1 MRCFPVVFSLVLC
14 CLSLFCVA
22 ETTDFSTLRA
32 QLKQARA
39 QGDLAKADQLAS
51 DYLRLA
57 TVVQDPLHLGMAH
70 FQLGKNAME
79 RNNYRIAKPELEQAV
94 ALLQPLGNSEALA
107 DALDR
112 LGMTYRYQSDYANA
126 LKYLYQAMQIY
137 RDLEDLESI
146 ASGYNNIGTVLEKMG
161 QFEEALHAHQQSL
174 ELSYQLKDSDSIA
187 STIFNLADLH
197 RSLGDNDQA
206 LKYFLQTLE
215 MDMASGNQRDIAYS
229 HNKLGFLY
237 SDLKDFDKARTHAD
251 QALTLFQQIGAKRDI
266 EWARTVQAKLAMEQG
281 DFAKA
286 QQLLDQVIE
295 TAIAQSY
302 KSLLVDSY
310 KMAAELSL
318 RQGKAEAALSYIEPG
333 IVQAQQNN
341 ERADEALLQQMRVDA
356 YIRLDQ
362 VRDALHALQAQ
373 KQLEDEIFSNKKA
386 ATIAAIQAQTEYT
399 RQQYQISLLQNEQS
413 LQQVRLEQSQLARN
427 FWIFGL
433 MAVFVLMIS
442 LYRRYQQNQQNRR
455 LEQEVAARTSELEQ
469 KNTELQQ
476 AYQQLEVISLTDKLT
491 GLYNRH
497 FLESHIETELE
508 QCRRRWQ
515 DWQSGKTSQPER
527 AELAVFLIDLDH
539 FKALNDNYGHYAGDE
554 VLQHFS
560 QKLQQVFR
568 QSDYLVRWG
577 GEEFVVIARS
587 INREEAAPLAQRL
600 VDTVQQELFP
610 LSEAPPVAV
619 SCSVGYACYPLPLG
633 ASPLHWES
641 LLKLAD
647 LCLYAAKYSGRSGWV
662 GLEAIK
668 AETDL
673 LPGVIAPGQ
682 LQLWHGEGQLQV
694 QHSFARLNWLG

>member
-1 MRCFPVVFSLVLC
+1 MRFFPAVLI
-14 CLSLFCVA
+14 LSLFCQSLTAVA
-22 ETTDFSTLRA
+22 AAQDFSELRE
-32 QLKQARA
+32 QLKEARQ
-39 QGDLAKADQLAS
+39 QGNLVKADQLAS
-51 DYLRLA
+51 DYLALA
-57 TVVQDPLHLGMAH
+57 VRVNDPLQLGLAH
-70 FQLGKNAME
+70 FQLGRNAME
-79 RNNYRIAKPELEQAV
+79 RNNYQVAKPELEQAV
-94 ALLQPLGNSEALA
+94 ALLQPLGQSKALA

-112 LGMTYRYQSDYANA
+112 LGMTYRYQSDYASA
-126 LKYLYQAMQIY
+126 LKYMYQAMQIY

-174 ELSYQLKDSDSIA
+174 ELSYQLKDSESIA

-206 LKYFLQTLE
+206 LTYFRQALE
-215 MDMASGNQRDIAYS
+215 MDIASGNKRNIAYS

-237 SDLKDFDKARTHAD
+237 SGLKEFDKAHFHAN
-251 QALTLFQQIGAKRDI
+251 QALALFQQIGAKRDTD
-266 EWARTVQAKLAMEQG
+266 WARTGLAKLAMEQG
-281 DFAKA
+281 DYAGA
-286 QQLLDQVIE
+286 QQLLDAVIKR
-295 TAIAQSY
+295 ALQHSY
-302 KSLLVDSY
+302 KSLLIDTY

-318 RQGKAEAALSYIEPG
+318 RQDKVQAALAYIEPG
-333 IVQAQQNN
+333 IALARQTQ
-341 ERADEALLQQMRVDA
+341 ERADEAQLQQMRVDA
-356 YIRLDQ
+356 YIRQDA
-362 VRDALHALQAQ
+362 VREALNALQAQ

-399 RQQYQISLLQNEQS
+399 RQQYQISLLQNEQI
-413 LQQVRLEQSQLARN
+413 LQQARLEQSRLTRN

-433 MAVFVLMIS
+433 VAVFVLMIS
-442 LYRRYQQNQQNRR
+442 LYRRYLQSQQNRS
-455 LEQEVAARTSELEQ
+455 LEQEVKARTIELEQ
-469 KNTELQQ
+469 KNAELQQ

-491 GLYNRH
+491 GLHNRH

-508 QCRRRWQ
+508 QCRRSWQ

-539 FKALNDNYGHYAGDE
+539 FKALNDSYGHQAGDE
-554 VLQHFS
+554 VLQHFRL
-560 QKLQQVFR
+560 KLQQVFR

-587 INREEAAPLAQRL
+587 INRAEAAPLAQRL

-633 ASPLHWES
+633 ESPLHWEH

-647 LCLYAAKYSGRSGWV
+647 LCLYAAKYSGRNGWV
-662 GLEAIK
+662 GLETIK
-668 AETDL
+668 ADTGL
-673 LPGVIAPGQ
+673 LSGIIAPGQ
-682 LQLWHGEGQLQV
+682 LQLWHAEGKLQV
-694 QHSFARLNWLG
+694 QHSFAQLKWQG